1 MNEREDDVGLR
12 PSMQIEKLDND
23 IDGYMN
29 ESRLLQQA
37 TQKLE
42 KQLTSAHAQNESL
55 QRTFHQNE
63 LSYQEKVND
72 NLWANSIV
80 AFDLLVDR
88 RM

>member
-1 MNEREDDVGLR
+1 M
-12 PSMQIEKLDND
+12 
-23 IDGYMN
+23 DGYTN

-63 LSYQEKVND
+63 LSYQEKVKECGQHPTGNMHRCLGCHSLD
-72 NLWANSIV
+72 Q
-80 AFDLLVDR
+80 